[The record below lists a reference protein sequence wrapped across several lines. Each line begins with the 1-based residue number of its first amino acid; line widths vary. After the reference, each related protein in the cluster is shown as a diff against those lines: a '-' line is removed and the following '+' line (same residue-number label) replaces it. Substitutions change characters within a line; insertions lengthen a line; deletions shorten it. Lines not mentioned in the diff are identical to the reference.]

1 MNSRFYRMA
10 LWAALTS
17 AWFSAYAHG
26 EGAVSVR
33 EYKAPMHEANWA
45 VAMSVF
51 ECSLIQEI
59 PLFGEAR
66 FYHQAGESLQFQLES
81 YERLIAS
88 DNVNLTSVPPPWNF
102 SSPIK
107 KFGPLASNGENRI
120 SFDEGLAKLLMTEM
134 LTGMMPRLSG
144 ESLVSSFQSVEVT
157 ISPLRFQQ
165 AYESYQE
172 CSKSLLPVNYGQVNR
187 STLFWPSGA
196 KSLSAEAMELLDNI
210 VLYSQA
216 DDSIVGFEV
225 DSFTDTAG
233 ERRDNLLLSEER
245 AFLVTNY
252 LIRQG
257 IHPETIATRA
267 HGEREE
273 YLIVNPEKTAAD
285 RNRNRRVNVVMLRR
299 TPELSSQ

>member
-1 MNSRFYRMA
+1 MKTRLNRIT
-10 LWAALTS
+10 LWLGFFAALLATHI
-17 AWFSAYAHG
+17 YAEKAG
-26 EGAVSVR
+26 GVR
-33 EYKAPMHEANWA
+33 EYQASMHEADWA
-45 VAMSVF
+45 VQMSVF
-51 ECSLIQEI
+51 ECSISQQI

-66 FYHQAGESLQFQLES
+66 FYHQAGETLQFELDS
-81 YERLIAS
+81 YERLIS
-88 DNVNLTSVPPPWNF
+88 DDSINLRSVPPPWNF
-102 SSPIK
+102 TDPVK
-107 KFGPLASNGENRI
+107 NFGSLPVAREGQIE
-120 SFDEGLAKLLMTEM
+120 FDEALAKLLMTEM

-144 ESLVSSFQSVEVT
+144 ESLVSSFQSVAVT

-165 AYESYQE
+165 AYESYRQ
-172 CSKSLLPVNYGQVNR
+172 CSQSLLPVNYAQVNR

-196 KSLSAEAMELLDNI
+196 KSLSAQAMQLLDNI

-257 IHPETIATRA
+257 IDPEKIATRA

-285 RNRNRRVNVVMLRR
+285 RNRNRRVNVVMLRGN
-299 TPELSSQ
+299 PLLSGN